1 MRKSLIP
8 GILIL
13 GACAGLAAVFGSKAN
28 AATVTDT
35 FTSQI
40 IIQASCIINSTNTLD
55 FGTVG
60 TLTANVDAQADISV
74 QCSNLTAY
82 NVRLDAGIG
91 AGTIATRTMENAGT
105 PVNYNM
111 YRDAAR
117 TLNWG
122 ETDTVDT
129 VDATGTGSAVLHT
142 VYGRVPPQATPAAN
156 TYTDT
161 VTVTVNF

>member
-1 MRKSLIP
+1 
-8 GILIL
+8 
-13 GACAGLAAVFGSKAN
+13 
-28 AATVTDT
+28 
-35 FTSQI
+35 
-40 IIQASCIINSTNTLD
+40 
-55 FGTVG
+55 
-60 TLTANVDAQADISV
+60 
-74 QCSNLTAY
+74 
-82 NVRLDAGIG
+82 
-91 AGTIATRTMENAGT
+91 MENGGT

-129 VDATGTGSAVLHT
+129 VDATGTGSAVTHT